1 MIEPIITGFLLGSS
15 LIIAIGA
22 QNIFVLRQGI
32 IRRHIFI
39 TSIFCSFSDTI
50 LIFLG
55 ISGISFFFDNF
66 FYKYSDLLFI
76 FSAIWLFSY
85 GIIRLFSAIKSK
97 SSIDVESQE
106 GRDLF
111 STLTLL
117 SVLTFANPHVY
128 LDTVVL
134 IGSISQQ
141 FSGNEKLFFGVGASL
156 SSFIF
161 FFSLAY
167 GAKLIVPYM
176 KNTSSWRILDF
187 SIAIIM
193 FTISLNLIMQTS
205 NFSLI

>member
-32 IRRHIFI
+32 IKRHVFI

-55 ISGISFFFDNF
+55 ISGISFFFNNF

-141 FSGNEKLFFGVGASL
+141 FSGNEKLFFGIGASL

-167 GAKLIVPYM
+167 GAKLIIPYM
-176 KNTSSWRILDF
+176 KNASSWRILDF
-187 SIAIIM
+187 NIAIIM
-193 FTISLNLIMQTS
+193 FIISLNLIMQTS
-205 NFSLI
+205 LFR

>member
-1 MIEPIITGFLLGSS
+1 MAESIITGFLLGSS

-32 IRRHIFI
+32 MRQHIFI
-39 TSIFCSFSDTI
+39 TSLYCSISDTI

-55 ISGISFFFDNF
+55 IVGVSIFFDNF
-66 FYKYSDLLFI
+66 IYKYSDFLFV

-85 GIIRLFSAIKSK
+85 GLIRFFSAIKSN
-97 SSIDVESQE
+97 SSFSIESE
-106 GRDLF
+106 KKKDIF
-111 STLTLL
+111 STLSMLT
-117 SVLTFANPHVY
+117 VLTFANPHVY
-128 LDTVVL
+128 LDTIVL

-141 FSGNEKLFFGVGASL
+141 FSGNEKFLFGAGASL

-187 SIAIIM
+187 VIAIIM
-193 FTISLNLIMQTS
+193 FVISFNLLEQISIQ
-205 NFSLI
+205 

>member
-141 FSGNEKLFFGVGASL
+141 FSGNEKLFFGIGASL

>member
-32 IRRHIFI
+32 IKRHVFI

-55 ISGISFFFDNF
+55 ISGISFFFNNF

-85 GIIRLFSAIKSK
+85 GLLRFFSAIKSK
-97 SSIDVESQE
+97 SSVNVETQE
-106 GRDLF
+106 GRDLS
-111 STLTLL
+111 STLILL

-134 IGSISQQ
+134 IGSVSQQ
-141 FSGNEKLFFGVGASL
+141 FSGNEKLFFGVGASF

-167 GAKLIVPYM
+167 GAKLIVPFM

-187 SIAIIM
+187 SVAIIM
-193 FTISLNLIMQTS
+193 FIISYNLLTQIS
-205 NFSLI
+205 I

>member
-1 MIEPIITGFLLGSS
+1 MTESIITGFLLGSS

-32 IRRHIFI
+32 MRQHIFI
-39 TSIFCSFSDTI
+39 TSLYCSISDTI

-55 ISGISFFFDNF
+55 IVGVSIFFDNF
-66 FYKYSDLLFI
+66 IYKYSDFLFV

-85 GIIRLFSAIKSK
+85 GLIRFFSAIKSN
-97 SSIDVESQE
+97 SSFSIELEKKKDI
-106 GRDLF
+106 F
-111 STLTLL
+111 STLSMLT
-117 SVLTFANPHVY
+117 VLTFANPHVY
-128 LDTVVL
+128 LDTIVL

-141 FSGNEKLFFGVGASL
+141 FSGNEKFLFGAGASL

-187 SIAIIM
+187 VIAIIM
-193 FTISLNLIMQTS
+193 FVISFNLLGQISIQ
-205 NFSLI
+205 

>member
-1 MIEPIITGFLLGSS
+1 MIEPIFTGFFLGSS

-22 QNIFVLRQGI
+22 QNLFVLRQGLI
-32 IRRHIFI
+32 KKHVLL
-39 TSIFCSFSDTI
+39 TSLYCSLADTI

-55 ISGISFFFDNF
+55 IVGISIFFNNF
-66 FYKYSDLLFI
+66 IYKYLDLLLI

-85 GIIRLFSAIKSK
+85 GLIRLFSAIKSK
-97 SSIDVESQE
+97 SFINVGSQE
-106 GRDLF
+106 SKDLF
-111 STLTLL
+111 STLTFL

-141 FSGNEKLFFGVGASL
+141 FSGNEKLFFGIGASF

-167 GAKLIVPYM
+167 GAKLIAPFM
-176 KNTSSWRILDF
+176 KNVSSWRILDLI
-187 SIAIIM
+187 IAIIM
-193 FTISLNLIMQTS
+193 FIISFNLLMQ
-205 NFSLI
+205 IPI

>member
-1 MIEPIITGFLLGSS
+1 MVESIITGFLLGSS

-32 IRRHIFI
+32 MRQHIFI
-39 TSIFCSFSDTI
+39 TSLYCSISDTI

-55 ISGISFFFDNF
+55 IVGVSIFFDNF
-66 FYKYSDLLFI
+66 IYKYSDFLFV

-85 GIIRLFSAIKSK
+85 GLIRFFSAIKSN
-97 SSIDVESQE
+97 SSFSIELEKKKDI
-106 GRDLF
+106 F
-111 STLTLL
+111 STLSMLT
-117 SVLTFANPHVY
+117 VLTFANPHVY
-128 LDTVVL
+128 LDTIVL

-141 FSGNEKLFFGVGASL
+141 FSGNEKFLFGAGASL

-187 SIAIIM
+187 VIAIIM
-193 FTISLNLIMQTS
+193 FVISFNLLGQISIQ
-205 NFSLI
+205 

>member
-1 MIEPIITGFLLGSS
+1 MIESIITGFLLGSS

-32 IRRHIFI
+32 MRQHVFA
-39 TSIFCSFSDTI
+39 TSLYCSISDTI

-55 ISGISFFFDNF
+55 IVGISIFFDNF
-66 FYKYSDLLFI
+66 IYKYSDFLFA

-85 GIIRLFSAIKSK
+85 GLIRFFSALKSN
-97 SSIDVESQE
+97 SSISIELEKKKDI
-106 GRDLF
+106 F
-111 STLTLL
+111 STLSILT
-117 SVLTFANPHVY
+117 VLTFANPHVY

-141 FSGNEKLFFGVGASL
+141 FSGNEKFLFGAGASL

-187 SIAIIM
+187 SVAIIM
-193 FTISLNLIMQTS
+193 FIISFNLLGQITIQ
-205 NFSLI
+205 

>member
-1 MIEPIITGFLLGSS
+1 MVESIITGFLLGSS

-32 IRRHIFI
+32 MRQHIFI
-39 TSIFCSFSDTI
+39 TSLYCSISDTI

-55 ISGISFFFDNF
+55 IVGVSIFFDNF
-66 FYKYSDLLFI
+66 IYKYSDFLFV

-85 GIIRLFSAIKSK
+85 GLIRFFSAIKSN
-97 SSIDVESQE
+97 SSFSIELEKKKDI
-106 GRDLF
+106 F
-111 STLTLL
+111 STLSMLT
-117 SVLTFANPHVY
+117 VLTFANPHVY
-128 LDTVVL
+128 LDTIVL

-141 FSGNEKLFFGVGASL
+141 FSGNEKFLFGAGASL

-187 SIAIIM
+187 VIAIIM
-193 FTISLNLIMQTS
+193 FVISFNLLEQISIQ
-205 NFSLI
+205 

>member
-1 MIEPIITGFLLGSS
+1 MVESIITGFLLGSS

-32 IRRHIFI
+32 MRQHIFI
-39 TSIFCSFSDTI
+39 TSLYCSISDTI

-55 ISGISFFFDNF
+55 IVGVSIFFDNF
-66 FYKYSDLLFI
+66 IYKYSDFLFV

-85 GIIRLFSAIKSK
+85 GLIRFFSAIKSN
-97 SSIDVESQE
+97 SSFSIESE
-106 GRDLF
+106 KKKDIF
-111 STLTLL
+111 STLSMLT
-117 SVLTFANPHVY
+117 VLTFANPHVY
-128 LDTVVL
+128 LDTIVL

-141 FSGNEKLFFGVGASL
+141 FSGNEKFLFGAGASL

-187 SIAIIM
+187 VIAIIM
-193 FTISLNLIMQTS
+193 FVISFNLLEQISIQ
-205 NFSLI
+205 

>member
-1 MIEPIITGFLLGSS
+1 MVESIITGFFLGSS
-15 LIIAIGA
+15 LIVVIGA

-32 IRRHIFI
+32 MRQNIFV
-39 TSIFCSFSDTI
+39 TSTYCSISDTV

-55 ISGISFFFDNF
+55 IIGVSIFFDNF
-66 FYKYSDLLFI
+66 IYKYSDFLFA

-85 GIIRLFSAIKSK
+85 GLIRFFSALKSN
-97 SSIDVESQE
+97 SSISIELEKKKDI
-106 GRDLF
+106 F
-111 STLTLL
+111 STLSILT
-117 SVLTFANPHVY
+117 VLTFANPHVY

-141 FSGNEKLFFGVGASL
+141 FSGNEKFLFGAGASL

-176 KNTSSWRILDF
+176 KNTSSWKILDF
-187 SIAIIM
+187 SVAIIM
-193 FTISLNLIMQTS
+193 FIISFNLLTQIS
-205 NFSLI
+205 I

>member
-32 IRRHIFI
+32 IRQHIFA
-39 TSIFCSFSDTI
+39 TSIFCSISDTI

-55 ISGISFFFDNF
+55 ISGVSFFFDNF
-66 FYKYSDLLFI
+66 IYKYSNLLFI

-85 GIIRLFSAIKSK
+85 GLLRFFSAIKSK
-97 SSIDVESQE
+97 SSVNVETQE
-106 GRDLF
+106 GRDLS
-111 STLTLL
+111 STLILL

-134 IGSISQQ
+134 IGSVSQQ
-141 FSGNEKLFFGVGASL
+141 FSGNEKLFFGVGASF

-167 GAKLIVPYM
+167 GAKLIVPFM

-187 SIAIIM
+187 SVAIIM
-193 FTISLNLIMQTS
+193 FIISFNLLGQITIQ
-205 NFSLI
+205 